1 VARTEARAIS
11 RTELA
16 PVEPVTVILSQMGWV
31 RTAKGHEIDP
41 GELIYKSGD
50 GFLTAACGRSNQPA
64 VFIDSTGRTYAGD
77 PNSFPTARS
86 YGIPL
91 TGIFSMASGARFVD
105 VLMGEPERS
114 LLIASTAGY
123 GFIAVLE
130 DMVTRNTKGKA
141 FLSLSEGAVPLS
153 PIPIEGEGEELLVAA
168 VTRQGRMLAF
178 PIGELPRLP
187 KGKGN
192 KIIHIHSKEVHSGED
207 GLAFLKL
214 LSSRHKLV
222 VHAGKRSFTMSFNLV
237 RDFLGER
244 GKRGKKLPRGFQR
257 VTELA
262 SEQVG
267 A

>member
-1 VARTEARAIS
+1 
-11 RTELA
+11 
-16 PVEPVTVILSQMGWV
+16 
-31 RTAKGHEIDP
+31 
-41 GELIYKSGD
+41 
-50 GFLTAACGRSNQPA
+50 
-64 VFIDSTGRTYAGD
+64 
-77 PNSFPTARS
+77 
-86 YGIPL
+86 
-91 TGIFSMASGARFVD
+91 
-105 VLMGEPERS
+105 MGEPERS